1 MKLAIV
7 GAGAMGR
14 IVEELARKHPGIEQV
29 AVVEPACGES
39 LWDGAQPDVIIDFS
53 HPDALADIAAYA
65 SSKDGQVGVVF
76 ATTGYG
82 REEEEKIKELSAEV
96 PVIKSSNFSYGVNTM
111 KKILAYAASLLAGC
125 SDMEIIEKHHSLK
138 ADAPSGTALMLAEAC
153 DPAKERIWLYGRQ
166 GLAKR
171 GGEIGI
177 HSVRAGTIF
186 GEHTVLFGLQDE
198 AIEIRHTA
206 YSKAV
211 FAKGAIEAALW
222 LAGRKPGF
230 YAIEDVF
237 Y

>member
-1 MKLAIV
+1 MKLTIV

-14 IVEELARKHPGIEQV
+14 IVEELAQKHPGIEQV
-29 AVVEPACGES
+29 AVVEPARGER
-39 LWDGAQPDVIIDFS
+39 LWNMPQPDVIIDFS

-65 SSKDGQVGVVF
+65 LSKDGQVGVVF
-76 ATTGYG
+76 ATTGYS
-82 REEEEKIKELSAEV
+82 REEEEMIKELSAEV

-153 DPAKERIWLYGRQ
+153 DPAKERTWLYGRQ
-166 GLAKR
+166 GQAKR

-186 GEHTVLFGLQDE
+186 GEHAVLFGMQDE
-198 AIEIRHTA
+198 VIEIRHTA